1 MAMELPRYAFKGEIG
16 RSFPELSAAL
26 LQEYADKIRIG
37 LGRLSEEQV
46 WWRPNRECNSAGNL
60 VLHICGNLS
69 LWVLGGLGGI
79 EYERDRAGEFRAR
92 RTKSKAELLAYLQE
106 TVGRCRKVLE
116 KVNLDQ
122 RLSLQGYDV
131 DGRAALYH
139 TVEHASQ
146 HTGQILFIVKQLAPG
161 FEFYP
166 QHADE

>member
-1 MAMELPRYAFKGEIG
+1 VELPRYAFKGKVG

-37 LGRLSEEQV
+37 LGRLDEDQV
-46 WWRPNRECNSAGNL
+46 WWRPNGDCNSAGNL

-69 LWVLGGLGGI
+69 LWVLKGLGDI
-79 EYERDRAGEFRAR
+79 DYQRDRASEFKANNSR
-92 RTKSKAELLAYLQE
+92 SKAELLAYLQE
-106 TVGRCRKVLE
+106 TVERCRKVLE
-116 KVNLDQ
+116 NVDLDR

-131 DGRAALYH
+131 DGLAALYH
-139 TVEHASQ
+139 TVEHTSQ
-146 HTGQILFIVKQLAPG
+146 HTGQILYVVKQLAPG

>member
-1 MAMELPRYAFKGEIG
+1 MELPRYAFKGELG
-16 RSFPELSAAL
+16 RDFPALSSAL

-37 LGRLSEEQV
+37 LERLGEEQV
-46 WWRPNRECNSAGNL
+46 WWRPNDECNSAGNL

-69 LWVLGGLGGI
+69 LWLLGGLGGI

-92 RTKSKAELLAYLQE
+92 GSMSRTELLACLDE
-106 TVGRCRKVLE
+106 TVARGREVLE
-116 KVNLDQ
+116 DVDLNKEL
-122 RLSLQGYDV
+122 RLQGYHV
-131 DGRAALYH
+131 DGLAALYH

-161 FEFYP
+161 FELYP

>member
-1 MAMELPRYAFKGEIG
+1 MELPRYAFKGEVG
-16 RSFPELSAAL
+16 RGFPELSAAL

-69 LWVLGGLGGI
+69 LWVLKGLGGI
-79 EYERDRAGEFRAR
+79 DYERDRANEFRASHSR
-92 RTKSKAELLAYLQE
+92 SKAELLAYLTE
-106 TVGRCRKVLE
+106 TVEQCRAVLSN
-116 KVNLDQ
+116 VNLDK

-131 DGRAALYH
+131 DGLAGLYH
-139 TVEHASQ
+139 AVEHASQ

>member
-1 MAMELPRYAFKGEIG
+1 MELPRYAFKGDVG
-16 RSFPELSAAL
+16 RSFPALSSAL

-37 LGRLSEEQV
+37 LGRLSEEQI
-46 WWRPNRECNSAGNL
+46 WWRPNEQCNSAGNL

-69 LWVLGGLGGI
+69 LWLLGGLGEI
-79 EYERDRAGEFRAR
+79 DYERDRAGEFRAR
-92 RTKSKAELLAYLQE
+92 GSMPRADLLTYLEE
-106 TVGRCRKVLE
+106 TVTRGRKVLE
-116 KVNLDQ
+116 NVDLDKEL
-122 RLSLQGYDV
+122 RLQGYHV
-131 DGRAALYH
+131 DGLAALYH

>member
-1 MAMELPRYAFKGEIG
+1 MELPRYAFKGDVG
-16 RSFPELSAAL
+16 RSFPQLSSAL
-26 LQEYADKIRIG
+26 LQEYADKIRIA
-37 LGRLSEEQV
+37 LGRLSEDEI

-69 LWVLGGLGGI
+69 LWLLGGLGGI

-92 RTKSKAELLAYLQE
+92 ESMSRAELLAHLEE
-106 TVGRCRKVLE
+106 TVARGRKVLE
-116 KVNLDQ
+116 DVDLNKELH
-122 RLSLQGYDV
+122 LQGYHV
-131 DGRAALYH
+131 DGMAALYH

-146 HTGQILFIVKQLAPG
+146 HMGQILFIVKQLEPG

>member
-1 MAMELPRYAFKGEIG
+1 MELPRYAFKGDVG
-16 RSFPELSAAL
+16 RGFPELSSAL

-37 LGRLSEEQV
+37 LGRLSEEQI
-46 WWRPNRECNSAGNL
+46 WWRPNGECNSAGNL

-69 LWVLGGLGGI
+69 LWLLGGLGGI

-92 RTKSKAELLAYLQE
+92 GSMSRAQLLAYLGE
-106 TVGRCRKVLE
+106 TVAQGRKVLE
-116 KVNLDQ
+116 DVD
-122 RLSLQGYDV
+122 LSKELRLQGYHV
-131 DGRAALYH
+131 DGLAALYH

-146 HTGQILFIVKQLAPG
+146 HTGQILFIVKHLKPG

>member
-1 MAMELPRYAFKGEIG
+1 MELPRYAFKGEVG

-60 VLHICGNLS
+60 MLHICGNLS
-69 LWVLGGLGGI
+69 LWVLKGLGGI
-79 EYERDRAGEFRAR
+79 DYERDRANEFRASHSR
-92 RTKSKAELLAYLQE
+92 SKAELLAYLTE
-106 TVGRCRKVLE
+106 TVEQCRAVLSN
-116 KVNLDQ
+116 VNLDK

-131 DGRAALYH
+131 DGLAGLYH
-139 TVEHASQ
+139 AVEHASQ

>member
-1 MAMELPRYAFKGEIG
+1 MELPRYAFKGDVG

-37 LGRLSEEQV
+37 LGRLSEEQI

-69 LWVLGGLGGI
+69 LWLLGGLGGFD
-79 EYERDRAGEFRAR
+79 YERDRAGEFRAER
-92 RTKSKAELLAYLQE
+92 SMSRAELLACLEQ
-106 TVGRCRKVLE
+106 TVARGRKVLE
-116 KVNLDQ
+116 DVDLSKE
-122 RLSLQGYDV
+122 LSLQGYHV
-131 DGRAALYH
+131 DGLAALYH
-139 TVEHASQ
+139 TIEHASQ

-161 FEFYP
+161 LELYP